1 MKRRLLW
8 QIFPAFLIITV
19 LGLFLIFWNVS
30 ALMKNFYYDE
40 KRTQLEK
47 LGALSVSS
55 FMELVE
61 NGQYAQIQALCEQ
74 MGRTTQTRFTVIDPQ
89 GKVLGDSQEQ
99 PEKMVNHY
107 DRPEFQT
114 AMTGQVGS
122 DIRPSETLHQKMMYV
137 AVPIRNR
144 NTIIAV
150 LRTSVAMTRLQDAL
164 QSVFGEVLRYGLLIA
179 LLLVI
184 LSLAFSWKISRP
196 LELLRLGAERFARGD
211 LTHRLAVPSSREIAG
226 LAESMNKMAAQ
237 LDERIRTIV
246 AQRNEQQT
254 VLSSMIE
261 GVVAVSADG
270 KVMSLNNAAAAIL
283 QETVEN
289 AEGRTVEEVIRNT
302 ELQQFVRRALDGE
315 QPMESR
321 IVLHES
327 SRSEQ
332 FLQVHG
338 TMLADDTGHKIGVL
352 IVMND
357 MTHIRRL
364 EQVRRDFVANVSHE
378 LKTPVTSIKGFI
390 ETLLDGAMEK
400 PEDGRRFL
408 EIIARQTDRLNSIID
423 DLLTL
428 SRVEQQ
434 SGAQMSLETI
444 PLKPVLTAAVGLC
457 EIRATQKEMSVQI
470 ECDDSITVAANAS
483 LLEQAMVNLVDNAVK
498 YSDAGGDVRLEALQ
512 IENEIQIRVHDHG
525 CGIAREHL
533 PRLFER
539 FYRVDKARSRKL
551 GGTGLGLAIVKH
563 IAQSHNGRVSVNS
576 TVGKGSTFTLHLPA
590 IS

>member
-30 ALMKNFYYDE
+30 ALMKNFYHDE

-47 LGALSVSS
+47 LAALSVSS
-55 FMELVE
+55 FPQLVE
-61 NGQYAQIQALCEQ
+61 NGEYARIQALCEQ

-122 DIRPSETLHQKMMYV
+122 DIRPSETLHRKMMYV
-137 AVPIRNR
+137 AIPIRKDNAV
-144 NTIIAV
+144 IAV
-150 LRTSVAMTRLQDAL
+150 LRTSVAMTRLQETL
-164 QSVFGEVLRYGLLIA
+164 HSVFGRVLRYGLLIA
-179 LLLVI
+179 LVLAL
-184 LSLAFSWKISRP
+184 LSLAFSWRISRP
-196 LELLRLGAERFARGD
+196 LEVLRLGAERFARGD

-237 LDERIRTIV
+237 LDERIRTVI
-246 AQRNEQQT
+246 AQRNEQQA

-302 ELQQFVRRALDGE
+302 ELQQFVRRALDSE
-315 QPMESR
+315 KPMESR
-321 IVLHES
+321 LVLHEN

-338 TMLADDTGHKIGVL
+338 TMLADDKGRKIGVL

-378 LKTPVTSIKGFI
+378 LKTPVTSIKGFV

-400 PEDGRRFL
+400 PEDRRRFL

-434 SGAQMSLETI
+434 SGGRMSVEAI

-457 EIRATQKEMSVQI
+457 ESRATQKEMSVQI
-470 ECDDSITVAANAS
+470 KCDDSITVSANAS
-483 LLEQAMVNLVDNAVK
+483 LLEQAVVNLVDNAVK
-498 YSDAGGDVRLEALQ
+498 YSDPGGDVRIEALQ
-512 IENEIQIRVHDHG
+512 IENEVQIRVHDHG
-525 CGIAREHL
+525 CGIAGEHL

-563 IAQSHNGRVSVNS
+563 IAQSHNGRVSVTS
-576 TVGKGSTFTLHLPA
+576 AVGKGSTFTIHLPA